1 MTEDQYKF
9 EETDFNEIIFT
20 VNSEKTDLAGD
31 IVNMV
36 VPYGIYIEDYRFLEE
51 MIDEI
56 AHIDLIDEEL
66 KAKDRTKSK
75 IHIYIDVEKPYAEA
89 VSFVKERFDSL
100 GIAFECEVNLCKT
113 DDWANN
119 WKKYFHPIE
128 IGERLLI
135 CPSWEEKPKTD
146 RRILTLEP
154 GLAFGTGTHETTA
167 LCLEMVERYTK
178 AGDRMLDVGTGS
190 GILAVAALLLGAG
203 SAFGVDIDE
212 AAVKVAKENA
222 EVNGV
227 GKNFEAVCG
236 SLTQKAEGKFDII
249 TANIVA
255 DVILIMLEDIAKF
268 MNADTLLILSGIIS
282 SRADDIVSALAENFE
297 IVEYNTKNEWVAI
310 GVKKKS

>member
-20 VNSEKTDLAGD
+20 VNSEKTDVAGD

-36 VPYGIYIEDYRFLEE
+36 VPYGIYIEDYRNLEE

-66 KAKDRTKSK
+66 KNRDRTKSK
-75 IHIYIDVEKPYAEA
+75 IHIYIDVEKPYLEA
-89 VSFVKERFDSL
+89 ISFVEERFNAMN
-100 GIAFECEVNLCKT
+100 IEFECEVKLCKT

-146 RRILTLEP
+146 RKILTLEP

-167 LCLEMVERYTK
+167 LCLELVERYVK
-178 AGDRMLDVGTGS
+178 KGDRILDVGTGS
-190 GILAVAALLLGAG
+190 GILAVAGLLLGADY
-203 SAFGVDIDE
+203 AFGVDIDDK
-212 AAVKVAKENA
+212 AVKVAKENA
-222 EVNGV
+222 VTNGV
-227 GKNFEAVCG
+227 GEKFEAVCG
-236 SLTQKAEGKFDII
+236 SLTEKAEGKFDVI

-255 DVILIMLEDIAKF
+255 DVILIMLEDIARF
-268 MNADTLLILSGIIS
+268 MTKDTLLILSGIIS
-282 SRADDIVSALAENFE
+282 SRADDVVSALSERFE
-297 IVEYNTKNEWVAI
+297 TVEYNTKNEWVAI
-310 GVKKKS
+310 AVKLK